1 MPLSLTEAQIA
12 DPLKMAPLIDR
23 MEASLIAF

>member
-12 DPLKMAPLIDR
+12 DLLEMAPLIDR